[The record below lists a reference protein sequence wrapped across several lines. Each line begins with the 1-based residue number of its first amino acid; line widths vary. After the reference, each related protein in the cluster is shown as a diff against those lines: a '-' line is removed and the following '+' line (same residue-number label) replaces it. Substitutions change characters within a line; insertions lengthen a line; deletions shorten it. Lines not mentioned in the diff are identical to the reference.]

1 VNPDRDVRLL
11 TRAKWVGVLLPIA
24 LIWGFEVVRWAIVEP
39 AVPPDSAHLFAALVM
54 SGGAVLFAL
63 GIFAVLDRA
72 QRRLVETNLDLAA
85 THAVSSA
92 LQGTGD
98 LESILGTA
106 LTHVLEHTGAL
117 AGQLRV
123 GGPGGTALA
132 VERPV
137 DLGSGLQWVRAILDE
152 EPAGGAEPTSGE
164 RPGVDASIVDVPLAS
179 GAAHVGNLRLVFHPT
194 AEPWISAAALAD
206 VGVTIGRAT
215 GLAMSLADL
224 RREEH
229 ERAALYGVALQLTG
243 RAELRDLLDLI
254 TKHARELLGADRAVA
269 CLADPRV
276 DGRNYEWT
284 RRLAVADDGSTCL
297 MAHPADEGADPAER
311 GAGRGPARH
320 NPACPVGREGER
332 AAVLA
337 RPLRGAD
344 GFLGELCV
352 VRTSGAPFTA
362 RERDLLGALADLA
375 AVAVGTA
382 RLRESEQQYTIVA
395 ERDRIARE
403 LHDSIA
409 QVLGVIH
416 LRLRGLQPEVADAPG
431 NGVAT
436 EISDLAEIAD
446 EAYKDVREAIL
457 GLRETVGQ
465 PEGLEG
471 ALREYLRKYSRQTGI
486 EATLHCDGD
495 ARRAL
500 SPRSEVQLLRVVQE
514 ALTNVRKHA
523 EARHV
528 IVSLATANSF
538 VTLAVTDDGAGF
550 DPGRLEESLDHG
562 FGLASMRERV
572 EQIGG
577 ALAVHT
583 APGKGTRIEVRLQ
596 QEETRAAHAP
606 DAARAA
612 GR

>member
-1 VNPDRDVRLL
+1 MNPDRDVQLL

-24 LIWGFEVVRWAIVEP
+24 LIWAFEIVRWAIVEP

-85 THAVSSA
+85 AHDVASA
-92 LQGTGD
+92 LQGDRD
-98 LESILGTA
+98 LETTLASTLDR
-106 LTHVLEHTGAL
+106 VLAHTGAL
-117 AGQLRV
+117 AGEIRV
-123 GGPGGTALA
+123 ASHDRT
-132 VERPV
+132 VTVRRPV
-137 DLGSGLQWVRAILDE
+137 GLGAGLDWVEAILDDAP
-152 EPAGGAEPTSGE
+152 PAQEDVT
-164 RPGVDASIVDVPLAS
+164 RRDLPGVDATAIDVPLRSTAGSVGAMRLLMHPGGGTPIS
-179 GAAHVGNLRLVFHPT
+179 G
-194 AEPWISAAALAD
+194 EALAD
-206 VGVTIGRAT
+206 LGVKIGSAA
-215 GLAMSLADL
+215 GLATSLADL

-229 ERAALYGVALQLTG
+229 ERAALYSVALLLTG
-243 RAELRDLLDLI
+243 RDELRDLLDLI

-269 CLADPRV
+269 CLADPRA
-276 DGRNYEWT
+276 DGRSYEWT
-284 RRLAVADDGSTCL
+284 RRLALADDGSTCL
-297 MAHPADEGADPAER
+297 MAHPADEAVEAT
-311 GAGRGPARH
+311 AGRGAWH
-320 NPACPVGREGER
+320 NPACPVTREGER

-352 VRTSGAPFTA
+352 VRTSGAAFTE
-362 RERDLLGALADLA
+362 RERELLGALADLA

-382 RLRESEQQYTIVA
+382 RLRENEQQFTIVA

-416 LRLRGLQPEVADAPG
+416 LRLRGLEPEVADAPG

-436 EISDLAEIAD
+436 EISDLADIAD

-486 EATLHCDGD
+486 EAVLHCDGD

-523 EARHV
+523 GARTV
-528 IVSLATANSF
+528 AVTITTADGL
-538 VTLAVTDDGAGF
+538 VTLTVTDDGAGF

-606 DAARAA
+606 DAARAP